1 MCCSTKNPRRKQP
14 RSQVTRHQPAH
25 HLQDSVTVPETKLLK
40 RNGEFPSVLL
50 ELESTSNGPQRSTG
64 QALTGIHG
72 PPRRLVSTLG
82 QLKLSQQQ
90 QQAGAARVRSVA
102 MVRWPHVP
110 HSSCSSTRPTPA
122 EPSWSCAAPA
132 LQPPVW
138 ILARLCVPILYALL
152 SEIQTPYLGLAEDR
166 GRAGEVPGCLSI
178 RLAPSSSL
186 SLDHCVFVRACF
198 AIVAGHTPYVG
209 GKVEKGTKIA
219 RKGGCVAQ
227 KLGKKLCCRI

>member
-50 ELESTSNGPQRSTG
+50 ELETTSSGPQRSTG

-82 QLKLSQQQ
+82 QLKLSNNNSNKLEQRVFGLWRWC
-90 QQAGAARVRSVA
+90 AGLTCLIPAAHPRVRRLRS
-102 MVRWPHVP
+102 P
-110 HSSCSSTRPTPA
+110 
-122 EPSWSCAAPA
+122 PA

-138 ILARLCVPILYALL
+138 ILARLCVPILYALP

-219 RKGGCVAQ
+219 RKGGCVAR